1 MVRAP
6 GFEPGF
12 PRWQRGVITTTLRSQ
27 RLSEMEGLLLS
38 IGQKNFIK
46 QETQD
51 ASEFRLEFCDRPLQA
66 VQLDLQVPN
75 LDLFS

>member
-27 RLSEMEGLLLS
+27 RLSELAGLILC
-38 IGQKNFIK
+38 IGQKIMK
-46 QETQD
+46 LRTQD
-51 ASEFRLEFCDRPLQA
+51 
-66 VQLDLQVPN
+66 VV
-75 LDLFS
+75 

>member
-38 IGQKNFIK
+38 IGQKIFIK

-51 ASEFRLEFCDRPLQA
+51 ASEFHLEFCDRLLQA